1 MSLLDA
7 RSSNNRDTGGASFS
21 LRNRLVRAIWHVCWG
36 LLAAWTPP
44 PLHAWRCFVLR
55 MFGAKIGKGV
65 RIYGS
70 TSVWLPSNLTVGDRV
85 IVGPRVKLYNQGVI
99 DIGDRAVISQDAHV
113 CASSHDVN
121 DYYFQL
127 VLRPIRIEANAWI
140 AAEAFV
146 GPGVTV
152 GESAVLGARGVA
164 VRNLEPWGIYGGNPA
179 KYLKK
184 RAFEEQ
190 LP

>member
-1 MSLLDA
+1 M
-7 RSSNNRDTGGASFS
+7 
-21 LRNRLVRAIWHVCWG
+21 
-36 LLAAWTPP
+36 
-44 PLHAWRCFVLR
+44 VLR
-55 MFGAKIGKGV
+55 MFGAKVGKGV

-70 TSVWLPSNLTVGDRV
+70 TSIWLPSNLRIGHRV
-85 IVGPRVKLYNQGVI
+85 IVGPRVRLYNQGAI
-99 DIGDRAVISQDAHV
+99 DIGDRVVISQDAHV

-164 VRNLEPWGIYGGNPA
+164 VRDLEPWGIYGGNPA

-184 RAFEEQ
+184 RTFEEQ
-190 LP
+190 LT